1 MKGDGSMKCLK
12 IENGKG
18 FFAQS
23 NGKMQPIEIQALLR
37 IPVFAHFIF
46 LLHVRLIFEIDCFLR
61 GCVTAPF
68 LLLCGRM
75 YWASSLTLSWRR
87 WR

>member
-23 NGKMQPIEIQALLR
+23 NGKMQPIDKMTKDDILYLLSVG
-37 IPVFAHFIF
+37 IKLNINF
-46 LLHVRLIFEIDCFLR
+46 
-61 GCVTAPF
+61 
-68 LLLCGRM
+68 
-75 YWASSLTLSWRR
+75 
-87 WR
+87 